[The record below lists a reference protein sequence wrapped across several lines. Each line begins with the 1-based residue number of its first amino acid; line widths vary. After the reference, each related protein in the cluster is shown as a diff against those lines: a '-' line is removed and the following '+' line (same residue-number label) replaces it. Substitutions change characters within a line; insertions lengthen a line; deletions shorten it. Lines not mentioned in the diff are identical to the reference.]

1 MQVIPAIDIRGGR
14 CVQLYQGDYS
24 QETVYSDDPADQA
37 RRWAE
42 MGALWIHVVDL
53 DGARTGAPANMEA
66 VASIVSA
73 VETPVQ
79 LGGGIRTLQSASD
92 AVSLGVRRV
101 ILGTAAVESED
112 LVQTMCLELG
122 PEAVVVSVDARDGV
136 AVLDGWTRSSRVP
149 VAELVGHMAEIGV
162 RRIMYTDVA
171 RDGTLTEPNFRA
183 IEALAGQTGLRLL
196 AAGGISS
203 LEHLVKLS
211 RMGVEGAI
219 IGTALYTGD
228 IDLGEAIGAVDEP
241 VHKPR

>member
-14 CVQLYQGDYS
+14 CVQLYQGDYA

-42 MGALWIHVVDL
+42 TGAPWIHVVDL
-53 DGARTGAPANMEA
+53 DGARTGAPANIEV

-92 AVSLGVRRV
+92 AVSIGVRRV

-122 PEAVVVSVDARDGV
+122 PEAVVVGIDARDGV

-149 VAELVGHMAEIGV
+149 VAELVGRMAEIGV

-183 IEALAGQTGLRLL
+183 IEALAGQTELRLL

-203 LEHLVKLS
+203 LEHLARLS
-211 RMGVEGAI
+211 RLGVEGAI

-228 IDLGEAIGAVDEP
+228 VDLGEAIGAVGEP
-241 VHKPR
+241 IHKPR